1 MQNDGAGFLSGA
13 AGGFFGSLG
22 ATAWGGANGKWGGIA
37 GKYAGSDVGTI
48 AFGALSGGVGA
59 ELSGGNFWKGAI
71 AGGIVSGL
79 NHVMHGIKE
88 KQDLDAFA
96 KEKFGADY
104 KTKYGVKS
112 LKWGS
117 QMKKSGIETSDGLA
131 IYDSKSEMITV
142 GKDQVGGI
150 SYKGTTYISDG
161 VASYGSTFLEG
172 TIGHEFIHDYHN
184 KIFNGNYN
192 HSSSEYAA
200 YQYTTDFMRCNGFE
214 TGGYNK
220 ILQGYQRYSND
231 KYHYGNIPGFK
242 IP

>member
-1 MQNDGAGFLSGA
+1 
-13 AGGFFGSLG
+13 
-22 ATAWGGANGKWGGIA
+22 
-37 GKYAGSDVGTI
+37 
-48 AFGALSGGVGA
+48 
-59 ELSGGNFWKGAI
+59 
-71 AGGIVSGL
+71 
-79 NHVMHGIKE
+79 MHSIQQ

-117 QMKKSGIETSDGLA
+117 QMKKGEVEGYS
-131 IYDSKSEMITV
+131 YNK
-142 GKDQVGGI
+142 KDMMLHNPKNEQVGGI
-150 SYKGTTYISDG
+150 SLNGTTYISDG
-161 VASYGSTFLEG
+161 VSSYGSAFLEM
-172 TIGHEFIHDYHN
+172 TVGHEFIHDYHN

-192 HSSSEYAA
+192 HGSSEYAA
-200 YQYTTDFMRCNGFE
+200 YQYTTDFMKCNGFE